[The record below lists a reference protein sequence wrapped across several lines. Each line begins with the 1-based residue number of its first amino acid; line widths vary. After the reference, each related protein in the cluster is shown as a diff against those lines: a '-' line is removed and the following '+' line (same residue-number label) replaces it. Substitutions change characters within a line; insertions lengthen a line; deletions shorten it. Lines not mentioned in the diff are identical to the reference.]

1 MAEKSRYNYRVEPQD
16 VDFTLRATIP
26 SLGSAILN
34 TAGVD
39 AHGKGF
45 GVDALNADNHSWV
58 LSRMAVEFDSQPTQ
72 YTDYTIATWINEYGR
87 VLSTRNFTLT
97 DAAGT
102 EFGRAVTQWAMIDLK
117 SRSALD
123 LSWVG
128 DAHADAIVDAPS
140 PTDKPRKIREV
151 NPAQTVEHKVV
162 YSDIDFNRH
171 VNTMRYIEMMI
182 DMLPVELLMQETPV
196 RFDIHFLR
204 ECRYGQT
211 LSVGYE
217 QRGRTALFEIRSD
230 EGTPAVRASIEWRTG
245 RGSSR
250 AEVAWNGFCSSCRK
264 TCFIMETQVK
274 TENKYRVSIDL
285 LNDAVGKE
293 IATSLQYMYFHTH
306 FEDDRYQ
313 YLSKIMREIS
323 IAEMR
328 HIEEFSD
335 RILFLQGDVDMNAS
349 FRTRQ
354 VTDVKDMLR
363 LALQL
368 EQSTIDSYNE
378 ASRIASEHKDA
389 VTHKMFQDIIAEEE
403 QHLDTFR
410 TELQNVLDYGE
421 EYLALQSAAGS
432 KHAAKSFGHPGDGE

>member
-1 MAEKSRYNYRVEPQD
+1 MAEKSHYNYRVEPQD

-102 EFGRAVTQWAMIDLK
+102 EFGRAVTQWAMIDL
-117 SRSALD
+117 
-123 LSWVG
+123 
-128 DAHADAIVDAPS
+128 PS

-230 EGTPAVRASIEWRTG
+230 EGTPAVRASIEW
-245 RGSSR
+245 
-250 AEVAWNGFCSSCRK
+250 K
-264 TCFIMETQVK
+264 
-274 TENKYRVSIDL
+274 
-285 LNDAVGKE
+285 
-293 IATSLQYMYFHTH
+293 
-306 FEDDRYQ
+306 
-313 YLSKIMREIS
+313 
-323 IAEMR
+323 
-328 HIEEFSD
+328 
-335 RILFLQGDVDMNAS
+335 
-349 FRTRQ
+349 
-354 VTDVKDMLR
+354 
-363 LALQL
+363 
-368 EQSTIDSYNE
+368 
-378 ASRIASEHKDA
+378 
-389 VTHKMFQDIIAEEE
+389 
-403 QHLDTFR
+403 
-410 TELQNVLDYGE
+410 
-421 EYLALQSAAGS
+421 
-432 KHAAKSFGHPGDGE
+432 

>member
-1 MAEKSRYNYRVEPQD
+1 MAEKSHYNYRVEPQD

-128 DAHADAIVDAPS
+128 DAHA
-140 PTDKPRKIREV
+140 
-151 NPAQTVEHKVV
+151 
-162 YSDIDFNRH
+162 FNRH

-230 EGTPAVRASIEWRTG
+230 EGTPAVRASIEW
-245 RGSSR
+245 
-250 AEVAWNGFCSSCRK
+250 K
-264 TCFIMETQVK
+264 
-274 TENKYRVSIDL
+274 
-285 LNDAVGKE
+285 
-293 IATSLQYMYFHTH
+293 
-306 FEDDRYQ
+306 
-313 YLSKIMREIS
+313 
-323 IAEMR
+323 
-328 HIEEFSD
+328 
-335 RILFLQGDVDMNAS
+335 
-349 FRTRQ
+349 
-354 VTDVKDMLR
+354 
-363 LALQL
+363 
-368 EQSTIDSYNE
+368 
-378 ASRIASEHKDA
+378 
-389 VTHKMFQDIIAEEE
+389 
-403 QHLDTFR
+403 
-410 TELQNVLDYGE
+410 
-421 EYLALQSAAGS
+421 
-432 KHAAKSFGHPGDGE
+432 